1 MGNTEITMNGVPLSS
16 MGVTLV
22 SGAYSAL
29 LMPAALKDFVEN
41 NDPLKDGTDVIVPG
55 TDDEDDTSVPRVKER
70 DVTLTFLIQGE
81 NATDFMVKYAA
92 FVAELHKGAIVLHV
106 PDLGRY
112 FHLLFSNCTQFNYLL
127 NACKLAVK
135 FREPNPHNNTNPY
148 PESPEHPDDSN
159 ITTDE
164 FGISWY
170 NKLLQGVGHV
180 STPLAMP
187 DLASFSRNID
197 GQTIYYY
204 SRDIVLGILAQLQN
218 LYNRDDIYDPIWLM
232 VFSGASSQYPPDFRT
247 VWNATPDDKRADV
260 VATYPPMGYY
270 KDGVWQPYDTY
281 FAGNNTDSGFQI
293 EEIRATSAN
302 KDSATDI
309 TNEDVAI
316 PIKVLRVTDEAESMT
331 TAASLLS
338 NVVRMR

>member
-1 MGNTEITMNGVPLSS
+1 MDNTEITMNGVPLSS

-55 TDDEDDTSVPRVKER
+55 TDGEDDTSVPRVKER

-81 NATDFMVKYAA
+81 NATDFMAKYAA
-92 FVAELHKGAIVLHV
+92 FVAELHKGTVVLHV

-112 FHLLFSNCTQFNYLL
+112 FHLLFSNCTQFNNYLL
-127 NACKLAVK
+127 NACNLAVK
-135 FREPNPHNNTNPY
+135 FREPNPRNNTNP
-148 PESPEHPDDSN
+148 HPDSPDNSD

-170 NKLLQGVGHV
+170 KKRLMDYIQV
-180 STPLAMP
+180 STPLAIP

-197 GQTIYYY
+197 GETIYYY
-204 SRDIVLGILAQLQN
+204 SYEALLNILNQVKN
-218 LYNRDDIYDPIWLM
+218 LYNTDDIIDPIFLM
-232 VFSGASSQYPPDFRT
+232 VLSGVSQQYPPDYKT
-247 VWNATPDDKRADV
+247 VWNINDNNTRADV
-260 VATYPPMGYY
+260 VVTYPAMGYY

-281 FAGNNTDSGFQI
+281 FGLEYNMDTAQRIGIT
-293 EEIRATSAN
+293 EIRE
-302 KDSATDI
+302 KGTDPSW
-309 TNEDVAI
+309 TEKLTDENVAI
-316 PIKVLRVTDEAESMT
+316 PIKLCIQANEAEPTATVASM
-331 TAASLLS
+331 LS
-338 NVVRMR
+338 NSVRS